1 MKVIVIYGS
10 PNDKPFMEP
19 AREYFAQEGVP
30 YEETVLSAHR
40 DLPELI
46 KFLGDLEA
54 SGEKA
59 VILAVAGLSAALP
72 GVVVMSCSLP
82 VIGVPVP
89 GGPLNGIDALLAI
102 AQCPGGV
109 PCTTVGLHKK
119 TPVNAAHG
127 RPPYPEAGGPVSIH
141 FFPFR
146 LMTPPPSQEI
156 VLDEQEFPARWSGW
170 PTASWPAAPGNRSP
184 LSASSA
190 RGHHRPAAGG
200 QGQGTGRGRPVRRH

>member
-19 AREYFAQEGVP
+19 AREYFAEKSVP

-46 KFLGDLEA
+46 QYLENLDK

-72 GVVVMSCSLP
+72 GVVVMSSSLP

-89 GGPLNGIDALLAI
+89 GGPLNGIDALLAMS
-102 AQCPGGV
+102 QCPGGV

-119 TPVNAAHG
+119 APLNAAMAAH
-127 RPPYPEAGGPVSIH
+127 RILQLAG
-141 FFPFR
+141 
-146 LMTPPPSQEI
+146 L
-156 VLDEQEFPARWSGW
+156 
-170 PTASWPAAPGNRSP
+170 
-184 LSASSA
+184 
-190 RGHHRPAAGG
+190 
-200 QGQGTGRGRPVRRH
+200 

>member
-1 MKVIVIYGS
+1 LDEQK
-10 PNDKPFMEP
+10 
-19 AREYFAQEGVP
+19 VP

-46 KFLGDLEA
+46 SYLKDLEE
-54 SGEKA
+54 SSEQA

-102 AQCPGGV
+102 SQVPGGV

-119 TPVNAAHG
+119 APVNAA
-127 RPPYPEAGGPVSIH
+127 
-141 FFPFR
+141 
-146 LMTPPPSQEI
+146 M
-156 VLDEQEFPARWSGW
+156 
-170 PTASWPAAPGNRSP
+170 AA
-184 LSASSA
+184 
-190 RGHHRPAAGG
+190 HRILKLAEKA
-200 QGQGTGRGRPVRRH
+200 TH

>member
-10 PNDKPFMEP
+10 ASDKPFMEP
-19 AREYFAQEGVP
+19 ARVYLDEQKVP

-46 KFLGDLEA
+46 SYLKDLEE
-54 SGEKA
+54 SSEQA

-102 AQCPGGV
+102 SQVPGGV

-119 TPVNAAHG
+119 APVNAA
-127 RPPYPEAGGPVSIH
+127 
-141 FFPFR
+141 
-146 LMTPPPSQEI
+146 M
-156 VLDEQEFPARWSGW
+156 
-170 PTASWPAAPGNRSP
+170 AA
-184 LSASSA
+184 
-190 RGHHRPAAGG
+190 HRILKLAEKA
-200 QGQGTGRGRPVRRH
+200 TH

>member
-19 AREYFAQEGVP
+19 AREYFAQENVP

-46 KFLGDLEA
+46 RFLGDLEA

-89 GGPLNGIDALLAI
+89 GGSLNGIDALLAI

-119 TPVNAAHG
+119 TPVNAAMAAH
-127 RPPYPEAGGPVSIH
+127 RILKLAG
-141 FFPFR
+141 
-146 LMTPPPSQEI
+146 L
-156 VLDEQEFPARWSGW
+156 
-170 PTASWPAAPGNRSP
+170 
-184 LSASSA
+184 
-190 RGHHRPAAGG
+190 
-200 QGQGTGRGRPVRRH
+200 

>member
-19 AREYFAQEGVP
+19 AREYFAQENVP

-40 DLPELI
+40 DLPELV
-46 KFLGDLEA
+46 KFLGELEA

-102 AQCPGGV
+102 AQCPAEC
-109 PCTTVGLHKK
+109 PAPRWACTR
-119 TPVNAAHG
+119 
-127 RPPYPEAGGPVSIH
+127 RPPS
-141 FFPFR
+141 
-146 LMTPPPSQEI
+146 TPPWP
-156 VLDEQEFPARWSGW
+156 
-170 PTASWPAAPGNRSP
+170 PTAS
-184 LSASSA
+184 
-190 RGHHRPAAGG
+190 
-200 QGQGTGRGRPVRRH
+200 

>member
-19 AREYFAQEGVP
+19 AREYFAQENVP

-40 DLPELI
+40 DLPELV
-46 KFLGDLEA
+46 KFLGELEA
-54 SGEKA
+54 AHDRGIKVIIAAAGKA
-59 VILAVAGLSAALP
+59 AHLGGVLAAYTT
-72 GVVVMSCSLP
+72 LP

-119 TPVNAAHG
+119 TPVNAAMAAH
-127 RPPYPEAGGPVSIH
+127 RILKLAG
-141 FFPFR
+141 
-146 LMTPPPSQEI
+146 L
-156 VLDEQEFPARWSGW
+156 
-170 PTASWPAAPGNRSP
+170 
-184 LSASSA
+184 
-190 RGHHRPAAGG
+190 
-200 QGQGTGRGRPVRRH
+200 

>member
-1 MKVIVIYGS
+1 M
-10 PNDKPFMEP
+10 
-19 AREYFAQEGVP
+19 
-30 YEETVLSAHR
+30 
-40 DLPELI
+40 
-46 KFLGDLEA
+46 EA

-119 TPVNAAHG
+119 TPVNAAMAAH
-127 RPPYPEAGGPVSIH
+127 RIFKLAG
-141 FFPFR
+141 
-146 LMTPPPSQEI
+146 L
-156 VLDEQEFPARWSGW
+156 
-170 PTASWPAAPGNRSP
+170 
-184 LSASSA
+184 
-190 RGHHRPAAGG
+190 
-200 QGQGTGRGRPVRRH
+200 

>member
-19 AREYFAQEGVP
+19 AREYFAQENVP

-46 KFLGDLEA
+46 RFLGDLEA

-89 GGPLNGIDALLAI
+89 AACPALRLACI
-102 AQCPGGV
+102 R
-109 PCTTVGLHKK
+109 K
-119 TPVNAAHG
+119 
-127 RPPYPEAGGPVSIH
+127 
-141 FFPFR
+141 
-146 LMTPPPSQEI
+146 PPSM
-156 VLDEQEFPARWSGW
+156 PPWP
-170 PTASWPAAPGNRSP
+170 PTAF
-184 LSASSA
+184 
-190 RGHHRPAAGG
+190 
-200 QGQGTGRGRPVRRH
+200 

>member
-19 AREYFAQEGVP
+19 AREYFAQENVP

-46 KFLGDLEA
+46 RFLGDLEA

-89 GGPLNGIDALLAI
+89 GGPLNGALTPCWRLPSVPAACPALRLACI
-102 AQCPGGV
+102 R
-109 PCTTVGLHKK
+109 K
-119 TPVNAAHG
+119 
-127 RPPYPEAGGPVSIH
+127 
-141 FFPFR
+141 
-146 LMTPPPSQEI
+146 PPSM
-156 VLDEQEFPARWSGW
+156 PPWP
-170 PTASWPAAPGNRSP
+170 PTAF
-184 LSASSA
+184 
-190 RGHHRPAAGG
+190 
-200 QGQGTGRGRPVRRH
+200 